1 MNTKSQHISFAALVE
16 LADRKATADDRTA
29 SHISDCASCSTE
41 LQRLEGLITLMREDQ
56 SVDAPRDVLAQA
68 INVFAFHS
76 AGPETSLLR
85 RVIAALKFDSLT
97 LAPAFGVRS
106 TQTSARQLLYSAE
119 GNDVDL
125 RIAKQEDDRWVVA
138 GQVLAED
145 CSGGEIQLEGE
156 TQTIST
162 VLNEMCE
169 FTLPAVAPGNY
180 RFLLRLAN
188 VEIEVPRLDLGT

>member
-41 LQRLEGLITLMREDQ
+41 LHRLEDLITLMREDQ

-68 INVFAFHS
+68 INVINRQS
-76 AGPETSLLR
+76 AGRDPILR

-125 RIAKQEDDRWVVA
+125 RIAKQEDDRWLVA
-138 GQVLAED
+138 GQLLAED

-156 TQTIST
+156 TQTISA
-162 VLNEMCE
+162 VLNELCE

-188 VEIEVPRLDLGT
+188 VEIEVPKLDLGT